1 MLDDAVRVEIDLPW
15 AMQLLRDTIAR
26 RVCSRGWL
34 CWIGRP
40 KRSYSSSL
48 QTIMD
53 PGLGAERKKLRDAYV
68 AEFIC

>member
-1 MLDDAVRVEIDLPW
+1 VLDDAVRVEIDLPW

-48 QTIMD
+48 QMIMD
-53 PGLGAERKKLRDAYV
+53 PIGAERTKLRDAYL
-68 AEFIC
+68 AEFMF